1 MSEFSGPEALSWL
14 KTNKNPNPF
23 ATNRFQTAAEALE
36 AVKRLYAA
44 GAIEV
49 HVGPA
54 LDDSER
60 IEEEGGPYADGL
72 IVVFPME
79 NVNQIMSV
87 VESLKPD
94 LGGEMK
100 DIIKDEGR
108 YWRVVLWWD

>member
-1 MSEFSGPEALSWL
+1 MSEFSRPEALSWL

-23 ATNRFQTAAEALE
+23 ATNRFQTAAEAIE

-49 HVGPA
+49 HVGPT
-54 LDDSER
+54 LDDSDR

-72 IVVFPME
+72 NVVFPTE

-108 YWRVVLWWD
+108 YWRVMLWWD

>member
-1 MSEFSGPEALSWL
+1 
-14 KTNKNPNPF
+14 
-23 ATNRFQTAAEALE
+23 
-36 AVKRLYAA
+36 
-44 GAIEV
+44 
-49 HVGPA
+49 
-54 LDDSER
+54 LDDSDR

-72 IVVFPME
+72 NVVFPTE

-108 YWRVVLWWD
+108 YWRVMLWWD

>member
-1 MSEFSGPEALSWL
+1 MSAFRGPEALSWL
-14 KTNKNPNPF
+14 ETNKNQNPL
-23 ATNRFQTAAEALE
+23 ATNRFQTAAEAFE

-44 GAIEV
+44 GAMEV
-49 HVGPA
+49 HVGPT

-72 IVVFPME
+72 DVVFPRE
-79 NVNQIMSV
+79 NVKQVMSV

-108 YWRVVLWWD
+108 YWRVMLWWD